1 MVGDFRTAV
10 GKFTTKMRTIS
21 SNSMTKVERDGAN
34 KTAEKAFQ
42 YFFFNQMRI
51 QRRKMSHS
59 DSDGSVGEKF
69 NS

>member
-1 MVGDFRTAV
+1 
-10 GKFTTKMRTIS
+10 MRIVS

-42 YFFFNQMRI
+42 YFFFNQMTI
-51 QRRKMSHS
+51 QRKKMSHA

-69 NS
+69 HRSSR